1 MSILFINGSPNKD
14 GNTVALA
21 KELLKG
27 KEYKTLHLVDYK
39 LYAYGQEYPDD
50 QFDEIIGEMKQAD
63 VIVMGSPLYW
73 HSMCGAVRNLLD
85 RSYGVVS
92 EETFAG
98 KKLYFLFQ
106 GASPTK
112 EQMTAGNFTMGRY
125 ASLYGMEYKGM
136 ATTRQEASSLG
147 ADL

>member
-21 KELLKG
+21 KELLKE
-27 KEYKTLHLVDYK
+27 KEYKTLHLTDYK
-39 LYAYGQEYPDD
+39 LYSYGQNFPDD
-50 QFDEIIGEMKQAD
+50 QFEEILEEMKQAD
-63 VIVMGSPLYW
+63 SIVVGSPLYW
-73 HSMCGAVRNLLD
+73 HSMSGAVRNLLD
-85 RSYGVVS
+85 RSYGMVS
-92 EETFAG
+92 DTVLGG

-112 EQMTAGNFTMGRY
+112 EQMAAGDYTMGRY

-136 ATTRQEASSLG
+136 ATTRNEAAKL
-147 ADL
+147 ATEI